1 MQFYFKT
8 LDIPNHEIM
17 IEEFN
22 SYFDYFK
29 DRHITTTDYFHKIPL
44 DHIQKNF
51 TEFNHWAK
59 EKNLFVRA
67 AAFIILSPKDEL
79 EPSIHIDAP
88 PASNALNFGLQ
99 TPEGAYTGLYELSGG
114 KIIDSV
120 QGNGIPRKLIVG
132 GSFNEITRFDLTKP
146 TLFNTQVPHG
156 VYTPP
161 GTTRLS
167 ISFRFFNDP
176 LDLL

>member
-17 IEEFN
+17 IKEFN
-22 SYFDYFK
+22 AYFDYFK

-44 DHIQKNF
+44 ADIQKKF
-51 TEFNHWAK
+51 TEFNNWTK
-59 EKNLFVRA
+59 EKKLFLRT
-67 AAFIILSPKDEL
+67 AAFIVLNPKNEMTT
-79 EPSIHIDAP
+79 SIHIDAP

-99 TPEGAYTGLYELSGG
+99 IPDGSYTGLYARTGG

-120 QGNGIPRKLIVG
+120 QRNGVPRKLIVG

-156 VYTPP
+156 VYTPS

-176 LDLL
+176 LNLL

>member
-8 LDIPNHEIM
+8 LDIPNHEVM
-17 IEEFN
+17 IEEFT
-22 SYFDYFK
+22 SYFNYFK
-29 DRHITTTDYFHKIPL
+29 HKHILTTDYFHKIPNA
-44 DHIQKNF
+44 DIRNNF
-51 TEFNHWAK
+51 TEFNRWTK
-59 EKNLFVRA
+59 EKKLFLRT
-67 AAFIILSPKDEL
+67 AAFIILSPEKEIT
-79 EPSIHIDAP
+79 PSIHIDSP
-88 PASNALNFGLQ
+88 PVFNALNFGLQ
-99 TPEGAYTGLYELSGG
+99 TPPGSYTGMYELSGG
-114 KIIDSV
+114 AIIDSL

-132 GSFNEITRFDLTKP
+132 GSFTEVTRFDLTKP

-156 VYTPP
+156 VYTPK